1 MGAKHSPARAFF
13 RVRPLPSAMSEL
25 LERWQPRCRQETLA
39 TTAAL
44 GRTLAAAPTA
54 PSDLPTFTRSSMD
67 GYAVRAGD
75 TFGASD
81 SLPAYLRRVGRVA
94 MGEVAAQT
102 IARGECVEIAT
113 GAMLPP
119 NADAVVMVEHTQT
132 VGTDAIECLRAV
144 APGENVIQIGE
155 DFARGD
161 EVLPA
166 GRRLRPQDIG
176 ALLALGIVEVAVSRT
191 PRVHILSGGDEL
203 VAPEETPSPAQIR
216 DINSHTL
223 AALVT
228 QAGGEAR
235 LFGITPDSQAEYAAR
250 ARQAF
255 AEADILV
262 LTAGS
267 SVSARDLTRQ
277 VISGLGT
284 PGILQHGLAI
294 KPGKPTILALCDG
307 VPALGL
313 PGNPVSALLVAR
325 ETLLPLIARQLGAEA
340 AIPGTRRARLTDGVA
355 SVSGR
360 TDSVPVRLESDG
372 EGGWSARPIFGK
384 SNLIATLASAD
395 GLVMLDL
402 DASGLPAGSEVEVVL
417 LR

>member
-144 APGENVIQIGE
+144 APGETSSKSAKISRAATRCCLRVAAC
-155 DFARGD
+155 ARKISAPCSRSGSWKSP
-161 EVLPA
+161 LA
-166 GRRLRPQDIG
+166 GRR
-176 ALLALGIVEVAVSRT
+176 ACTS
-191 PRVHILSGGDEL
+191 
-203 VAPEETPSPAQIR
+203 
-216 DINSHTL
+216 
-223 AALVT
+223 
-228 QAGGEAR
+228 
-235 LFGITPDSQAEYAAR
+235 
-250 ARQAF
+250 
-255 AEADILV
+255 
-262 LTAGS
+262 
-267 SVSARDLTRQ
+267 
-277 VISGLGT
+277 
-284 PGILQHGLAI
+284 
-294 KPGKPTILALCDG
+294 
-307 VPALGL
+307 
-313 PGNPVSALLVAR
+313 
-325 ETLLPLIARQLGAEA
+325 
-340 AIPGTRRARLTDGVA
+340 
-355 SVSGR
+355 
-360 TDSVPVRLESDG
+360 
-372 EGGWSARPIFGK
+372 
-384 SNLIATLASAD
+384 
-395 GLVMLDL
+395 
-402 DASGLPAGSEVEVVL
+402 
-417 LR
+417 